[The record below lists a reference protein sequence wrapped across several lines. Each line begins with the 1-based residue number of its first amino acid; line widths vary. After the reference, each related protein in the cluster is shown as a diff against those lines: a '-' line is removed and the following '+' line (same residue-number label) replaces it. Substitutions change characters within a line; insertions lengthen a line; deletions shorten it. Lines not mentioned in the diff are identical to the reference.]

1 MLSPGCLPLPA
12 VGSPLQATEQAQIE
26 SEAKLIAFDR
36 QNHMGIS
43 SKTAQRIQEAITAEA
58 ATMHD
63 AKGAKAVVSIKENE
77 EKMKQLRVRRT
88 GVGELLL
95 AQGCVGR
102 SSYLGIGWQ
111 HGVRKDGCSV
121 SQAGYVC
128 ILPRGQTSRQHK
140 GEMQQPRV
148 GAQG

>member
-1 MLSPGCLPLPA
+1 L
-12 VGSPLQATEQAQIE
+12 LQAAEQAQIE

-77 EKMKQLRVRRT
+77 EKMKQLRVRGT
-88 GVGELLL
+88 GAGGGGGVVSYCQVLPLYHSIMTAL
-95 AQGCVGR
+95 AV
-102 SSYLGIGWQ
+102 L
-111 HGVRKDGCSV
+111 H
-121 SQAGYVC
+121 VC
-128 ILPRGQTSRQHK
+128 L
-140 GEMQQPRV
+140 
-148 GAQG
+148 